1 MPRSTRRGFTLIE
14 LLVVIAIIALLIG
27 ILLPALGK
35 ALATAQNTICQTRLR
50 GIGQATALYA
60 NDHKDQIWD
69 AYTWNRIGD
78 DEGEPGFGSGEEPRQ
93 GALYEY
99 VEDVDEI
106 AECPTNKR
114 QSADGRDFTTTNIT
128 NENAQ
133 LDFDFTFLEGAQGA
147 RTSKQWV
154 VRRLN
159 REPGGHN
166 GQSAP
171 DFVGTLSQ
179 VQIDRLLPNE
189 LSMRTLPIF
198 GEESS
203 FFYNG
208 VPQGGAIDFDG
219 RWANDDQFTQRHSG
233 RGNLLMIDGV
243 VEIFEPTDGP
253 GGEEV
258 WDDFSDFTA
267 NDFYVKIKD
276 IRNGNR
282 IQWDNLWSD
291 QGDNVP
297 AGRSALPY
305 GWVNQAR

>member
-1 MPRSTRRGFTLIE
+1 MSRSTARGFTLIE

-35 ALATAQNTICQTRLR
+35 ARSTAQNTICQTRLR

-78 DEGEPGFGSGEEPRQ
+78 DEGEPGFNDGTEPRE

-99 VEDVDEI
+99 VDNVDEI

-114 QSADGRDFTTTNIT
+114 QSADGVDYSSTNIT
-128 NENAQ
+128 NEDAQ

-154 VRRLN
+154 VRRYN
-159 REPGGHN
+159 RQE
-166 GQSAP
+166 STTLEAP
-171 DFVGTLSQ
+171 DFVATFSQ
-179 VQIDRLLPNE
+179 AQVDRLLPNE

-198 GEESS
+198 GEEST
-203 FFYNG
+203 FIFNG
-208 VPQGGAIDFDG
+208 VQEGAVSFDG
-219 RWANDDQFTQRHSG
+219 RWANNDQLTSRHSG
-233 RGNLLMIDGV
+233 NGNLLLIDGV
-243 VEIFEPTDGP
+243 VESFEPSDGP
-253 GGEEV
+253 QGPEVREEQ
-258 WDDFSDFTA
+258 DFTA

-276 IRNGNR
+276 VQNGNR
-282 IQWDNLWSD
+282 IQWDNLWKD
-291 QGDNVP
+291 GG
-297 AGRSALPY
+297 GRSSLPY